1 MYKPQIFL
9 LWYLKVDI
17 KFLSNLQKMYG
28 LGMQL
33 LSLKYY
39 GLQYFWKIN
48 FKYSF
53 TTCANRL
60 HKHVLWHAYAFIDFL
75 LWMSILKKKHL
86 WNNLQSAFGE
96 ELVLKQYARRKE
108 DGKWIN
114 RLFMSIFSQSSLR
127 SLQMS

>member
-1 MYKPQIFL
+1 
-9 LWYLKVDI
+9 
-17 KFLSNLQKMYG
+17 
-28 LGMQL
+28 
-33 LSLKYY
+33 
-39 GLQYFWKIN
+39 
-48 FKYSF
+48 
-53 TTCANRL
+53 
-60 HKHVLWHAYAFIDFL
+60 
-75 LWMSILKKKHL
+75 MSILKKKHL